1 MAIKRAPS
9 LLPTIRLITLVVA
22 VLSSFPLVTSA
33 LFYKNALLNRGTV
46 LDFAPHSG
54 FLQSETT
61 PLMGFTDYQHQKH
74 VASPQSTLGIGE
86 IARGESRRIRYDPV
100 NPANFRLD
108 TPLGM
113 WGVSV
118 AILLCGLLPLLLV
131 SARISAQS
139 KRPPAPSGPVRRRR

>member
-9 LLPTIRLITLVVA
+9 LLPTFRLIALVVA
-22 VLSSFPLVTSA
+22 VLCSFPLITSA

-46 LDFAPHSG
+46 LNFAPHSG
-54 FLQSETT
+54 FLQSETA

-86 IARGESRRIRYDPV
+86 IVRGDSRRIRYDPV
-100 NPANFRLD
+100 DPENFRLD

-118 AILLCGLLPLLLV
+118 IILLCGLLPFLLLHTLV
-131 SARISAQS
+131 SAQGRRGEA
-139 KRPPAPSGPVRRRR
+139 AGPVQRLR